1 MTRFLNIFKTNYRCA
16 FDTNSTDIPVK
27 RTNVFKEIILVYCPA
42 VENGSD
48 LHGIDKKVK
57 KETWQAFQPVVQCN
71 DSNMSNSLKSIAM
84 L

>member
-27 RTNVFKEIILVYCPA
+27 RTNVFKQIILVYCPA

-48 LHGIDKKVK
+48 LHGIDKNVK
-57 KETWQAFQPVVQCN
+57 KNLAG
-71 DSNMSNSLKSIAM
+71 DSTSDAM
-84 L
+84 Q